1 MSYAR
6 DVLST
11 HHLLAAAAFALVGM
25 LAQPVAQGADVNGS
39 FGSGGSSGSASASL
53 GGGGG
58 SATASAN
65 GPGGASGRGS
75 LSFGRGSGIAAQ
87 SSSGTIGNTHSNFT
101 ASIGGGNGAN
111 GSTTAGSGNSSF
123 GLGFGQPSSFSQDP
137 GAVLGT
143 SAASING
150 IAAAIN
156 DLSLND
162 RQKLARACATV
173 LAAPQRYDVENVAV
187 CRVLASL

>member
-6 DVLST
+6 DFLST

-25 LAQPVAQGADVNGS
+25 LAQPVAHGAEVSGS

-53 GGGGG
+53 GGGG
-58 SATASAN
+58 SAAASAN

-87 SSSGTIGNTHSNFT
+87 SSSGTTGNTRSNFT

-123 GLGFGQPSSFSQDP
+123 GLGFGQPGSFSQGP

-143 SAASING
+143 SATSVNG

-162 RQKLARACATV
+162 RQELARTCSTI
-173 LAAPQRYDVENVAV
+173 LAAPQHYDVENIAV